1 MGAQSRHRLPDSY
14 FWGEDVFTDFE
25 EYEKITV
32 EYLNELLGEIMLDE
46 YSVLSVIL
54 PLEE

>member
-1 MGAQSRHRLPDSY
+1 MKNY
-14 FWGEDVFTDFE
+14 YDFE